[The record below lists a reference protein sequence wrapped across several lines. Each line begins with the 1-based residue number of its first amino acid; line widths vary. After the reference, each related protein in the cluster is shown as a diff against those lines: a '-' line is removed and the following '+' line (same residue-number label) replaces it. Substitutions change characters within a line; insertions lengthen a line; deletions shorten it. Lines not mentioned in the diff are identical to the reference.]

1 MIGMPDHA
9 RTDSTTLTPSI
20 SGRPRSSSTMLGA
33 CDEAAAMAA
42 WAVSTAIWRK
52 PCASSAATIRL
63 RTAGSSSTTKMSGF
77 TAEFGTALLL
87 IKRNVGGGK
96 FNRKD

>member
-1 MIGMPDHA
+1 
-9 RTDSTTLTPSI
+9 
-20 SGRPRSSSTMLGA
+20 MLGA

-77 TAEFGTALLL
+77 AAEFGTALLL
-87 IKRNVGGGK
+87 IKRNIGGGK
-96 FNRKD
+96 LNRKDRTVWIRRGNLYATAMCQHNGAAQG